1 MNHPQQP
8 RTRPLSTIALVTP
21 SLNTAAYL
29 TETLESVFHQGYP
42 ALEYVVVDGGSTDG
56 SVEIL
61 ERYRER
67 LHALVVEPDDG
78 HADAINKAF
87 ALTSG
92 SIMGWINS
100 DDILHRNALATVD
113 AVFAAFPEVD
123 WITGIPTT
131 ALGGGREDDATEL
144 RVKAARRFTY
154 GDFLAGDC
162 RWLQQESTFWRRSL
176 WERAGGRLDTSLRLA
191 VDFDLWMRFFRHAR
205 LHTVDALIGAFRR
218 REGQRSAVLMDEYL
232 AEVDAV
238 TRREHAMLASGAIEP
253 EKSALERSRDGGLLA
268 RLRRRVRPDRF
279 IADVTSDEVQA
290 ALLRR
295 WADQI
300 AEGATHGS
308 GTVGS
313 T

>member
-1 MNHPQQP
+1 MNRPQQP
-8 RTRPLSTIALVTP
+8 RARPLSTIALVTP
-21 SLNTAAYL
+21 SFNTAPYL
-29 TETLESVFHQGYP
+29 AETLESALLQGYP

-56 SVEIL
+56 SLQIL

-78 HADAINKAF
+78 HADAINKGF

-100 DDILHRNALATVD
+100 DDLLHRNALATVD
-113 AVFAAFPEVD
+113 AIFAAFPQVD

-131 ALGGGREDDATEL
+131 ALGGREDDATEF

-154 GDFLAGDC
+154 GDFLAGDF

-176 WERAGGRLDTSLRLA
+176 WDRAGGRLDTSLRLA

-205 LHTVDALIGAFRR
+205 PHTVDALIGAFRR

-238 TRREHAMLASGAIEP
+238 TRRERAMLASGAIEP
-253 EKSALERSRDGGLLA
+253 ERSALERSRDGGLVA

-300 AEGATHGS
+300 AQGGTSGS